1 MDRETARAALR
12 GRLTEYVE
20 QITEKSKGKN
30 MYVCPL
36 PGCHSGTG
44 KNRTGAFS
52 IDPKDPTKW
61 RCFACDA
68 GGDVFDLI
76 GEVEGL
82 TGYNAQFAR
91 ACELFGIT
99 ADTEAPAPPPKP
111 KQETRRAIEVPKDY
125 SEYCRKAAERIEETD
140 YWKMR
145 GLSLET
151 VKRFGIGYD
160 AEWKH
165 PDSPNMKPSA
175 RLIIPTDTGGYIAR
189 ATDLGSEN
197 RYKNTGSIGLF
208 HAARTDSD
216 EHGSHYDCRLYVVEG
231 AIDAM
236 SIAEVGGDALSINST
251 VNWEKV
257 LPEIAGGKYTGKYE
271 SIKHSKGTVIIALDN
286 DVRGQETAQKL
297 LKQLADNRI
306 DAVIYNP
313 SGDYKDPNEALK
325 EDREGFKAAV
335 WYGMTASSED
345 LKKFENRRQY
355 KRNAVSYHI
364 QDFLN
369 GIAESAGTP
378 PTSTGFKALDEV
390 LDGGLYEGLY
400 FVGAISS
407 LGKTTLVMQIADQIA
422 QSGRD
427 VLVFSLEMARS
438 ELMSKSIS
446 RLTMLRTISD
456 GGDTKNAKTA
466 RGITAGMR
474 YLSYSQTERD
484 LINEAVKDYAK
495 YAEHIYIH
503 EGVGD
508 IGAAQIRQAVET
520 HIQITGA
527 KPVVVVDY
535 LQILAPYDVRATDKQ
550 NTDKAVLELKRLSR
564 DYKLPVIG
572 ISSFNRDNY
581 NNPVNMASF
590 KESGAIEYSS
600 DILIGLQYEG
610 VGTKDFNADEA
621 IKRMPQ
627 KIELKILKNRNGS
640 KGQVIPYKFYP
651 MFNLFMEEK

>member
-1 MDRETARAALR
+1 MNRDTAKDMLKE
-12 GRLTEYVE
+12 RLTDYVGM
-20 QITEKSKGKN
+20 ITKNAHGGKYVYICPLCGSGSGKN
-30 MYVCPL
+30 
-36 PGCHSGTG
+36 GTAAFNI
-44 KNRTGAFS
+44 NRHDLTQWKCFS
-52 IDPKDPTKW
+52 CEK
-61 RCFACDA
+61 
-68 GGDVFDLI
+68 GGDIFDLI
-76 GEVEGL
+76 GEFEGL
-82 TGYNAQFAR
+82 TGYSAQFAR

-99 ADTEAPAPPPKP
+99 ADTETPTPPPKP
-111 KQETRRAIEVPKDY
+111 KQETCCEIEVPKDY
-125 SEYCRKAAERIEETD
+125 SEYCRRAAEHIEETD
-140 YWKMR
+140 YWKKR

-160 AEWKH
+160 AEWR
-165 PDSPNMKPSA
+165 SPKNPNARPST
-175 RLIIPTDTGGYIAR
+175 RLIIPTDTGEYIAR
-189 ATDLGSEN
+189 ATDPGDN
-197 RYKNTGSIGLF
+197 YRYMNSGSIGLF
-208 HAARTDSD
+208 HAARADSD
-216 EHGSHYDCRLYVVEG
+216 ELRNGYDCRLYVVEG

-236 SIAEVGGDALSINST
+236 SIAEMGGDAVALNS
-251 VNWEKV
+251 VSNWEKV
-257 LPEIAGGKYTGKYE
+257 LPEIIGGKYTGRYAH
-271 SIKHSKGTVIIALDN
+271 IYHTRGTVIIALDN
-286 DVRGQETAQKL
+286 DARGQETAQKL
-297 LKQLADNRI
+297 LKQLTDNRI
-306 DAVIYNP
+306 NAVIYNP

-345 LKKFENRRQY
+345 LKKFEDRRRY

-378 PTSTGFKALDEV
+378 PTPTGFKALDEV

-400 FVGAISS
+400 FIGAISS

-520 HIQITGA
+520 HVQITGA

-572 ISSFNRDNY
+572 ISSFNRENY
-581 NNPVNMASF
+581 DTGASMKAF
-590 KESGAIEYSS
+590 KESGSIEYSC
-600 DILIGLQYEG
+600 DVLFGLQLEG
-610 VGTKDFNADEA
+610 MDEKGFDVNAAKQNDP
-621 IKRMPQ
+621 RR
-627 KIELKILKNRNGS
+627 IELVVLKNRNGATGGKVRFS
-640 KGQVIPYKFYP
+640 YYP
-651 MFNLFMEEK
+651 RFNLYMEA